1 MMKLGKRIGQLWKEG
16 RTGTEAFIE
25 FSDEQIRQAHFEYQR
40 GKFIEDMRLNYPELF
55 KIYSEEDLLKF
66 FDKLSPELK
75 LS

>member
-1 MMKLGKRIGQLWKEG
+1 
-16 RTGTEAFIE
+16 
-25 FSDEQIRQAHFEYQR
+25 
-40 GKFIEDMRLNYPELF
+40 MRLNYPELF